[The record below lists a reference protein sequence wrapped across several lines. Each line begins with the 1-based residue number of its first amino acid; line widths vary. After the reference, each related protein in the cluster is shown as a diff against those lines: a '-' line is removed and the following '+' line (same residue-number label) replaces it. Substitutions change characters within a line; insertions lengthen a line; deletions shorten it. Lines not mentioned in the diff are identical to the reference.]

1 MFLNM
6 IGKITKKVKSPTE
19 KRKILSPIQNDYANK
34 QVQTTSKKFFYKR
47 PIPLDTNRNYNNT
60 NDKETYM
67 ESNFKSVSPTA
78 NKYTQSLPFIKNKEM
93 TLLEKYVYD
102 NDKYQPDRIKIHNM
116 KKINPIKN
124 KTSLLYKTTVFR
136 SNHYITGKNEK
147 IDDEID
153 YDKLINKKKY
163 INHFY
168 VELEEEKQKKKEM
181 DKYKPS
187 NSLYKELTL
196 KKNEVFTK
204 YFQNKGASTILIKN
218 PRKNA
223 MLTGYDSSWLLTKN
237 KIDGSI
243 PIVFPVALTNT
254 ETYNSLSEEAR
265 VERGNEELMKL
276 KYLISLDT
284 KNKKSLYIKEFLRK
298 KGINKKYVS
307 EENINNFWKYL
318 EGDFKIDK
326 AKSFKDNIIKA
337 LLYGNKSNQPKNDN
351 ILIDKNSNTKA
362 NTSTISKVSYS
373 IPLENQKVLT
383 ETNEIKN
390 KDELVKELQKE
401 LNLVKEEI
409 KIQQFGYSPAS
420 VLKHTHTIQSSD
432 TNSISNTYNI
442 MLGKSE
448 DENTFQNITTCS
460 NTNTKPIK
468 KDINAINRRLYYS
481 KMEKSDNFDINIYKR
496 KSKLTEYVMLEL
508 TKNKIAVNKIKSK
521 FDPDS
526 NA

>member
-1 MFLNM
+1 MV
-6 IGKITKKVKSPTE
+6 GKTSKKVKSPPE
-19 KRKILSPIQNDYANK
+19 KRKLLSPIQNDYANK
-34 QVQTTSKKFFYKR
+34 QVQTTSKKIFYKR
-47 PIPLDTNRNYNNT
+47 PFPSDSNRIYNNT
-60 NDKETYM
+60 NNNETYM

-93 TLLEKYVYD
+93 TLLEKYVYE
-102 NDKYQPDRIKIHNM
+102 NDKYQPDRVKIHNM

-124 KTSLLYKTTVFR
+124 KSSILYKTTVFR
-136 SNHYITGKNEK
+136 NNQYIMSKNEK
-147 IDDEID
+147 INDEID
-153 YDKLINKKKY
+153 YEKLLNKKKY

-181 DKYKPS
+181 NKYKPS

-196 KKNEVFTK
+196 KKNEIFSK
-204 YFQNKGASTILIKN
+204 YFQNNGKPKN
-218 PRKNA
+218 LYKNSNKNA

-237 KIDGSI
+237 KIDASI

-254 ETYNSLSEEAR
+254 ETYNSLSEETR
-265 VERGNEELMKL
+265 ISKGNGELMKL
-276 KYLISLDT
+276 KYLISLDKKT
-284 KNKKSLYIKEFLRK
+284 NKNLYIKEFLRK
-298 KGINKKYVS
+298 KGINKKYVT
-307 EENINNFWKYL
+307 EENINNFWNYL

-326 AKSFKDNIIKA
+326 TKSFKDNIIKA
-337 LLYGNKSNQPKNDN
+337 LLYGKNTNQINKESIPV
-351 ILIDKNSNTKA
+351 DKNAKTKT
-362 NTSTISKVSYS
+362 NISTISKVSYS

-383 ETNEIKN
+383 ETSEIKN

-409 KIQQFGYSPAS
+409 KMQQFGYSPTS
-420 VLKHTHTIQSSD
+420 FLKHIHTIQPSSD
-432 TNSISNTYNI
+432 INSISNTYNI

-448 DENTFQNITTCS
+448 DENTLQNITTGS

-468 KDINAINRRLYYS
+468 KDLNAINRRLYYS
-481 KMEKSDNFDINIYKR
+481 KMEKLDNFDINIYKK

-508 TKNKIAVNKIKSK
+508 TKNKIAVNQIKSK